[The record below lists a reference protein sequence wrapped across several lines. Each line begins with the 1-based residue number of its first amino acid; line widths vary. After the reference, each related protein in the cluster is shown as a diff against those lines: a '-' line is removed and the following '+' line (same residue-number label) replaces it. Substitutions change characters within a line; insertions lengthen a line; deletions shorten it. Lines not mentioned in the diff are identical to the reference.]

1 MSEYVWRRAAPELR
15 GLVSGYSG
23 YRWSGVPGLHH
34 GLPSPHLTL
43 VICLSGTVDFVG
55 PRPASFGSVVGGLHD
70 GPIVMSHDGLQHG
83 LQLDVTWR
91 GARALLGLPAGEL
104 AGDVVGLPDLLG
116 ERAGELAERLAAAPT
131 WRDRFRLL
139 DTTLSGLVDDGV
151 GEPRAEVVQAWRR
164 LTETAGNARI
174 GELADELGWS
184 RRHLNSR
191 FQREI
196 GLPPKAAARVIRFER
211 ARRLLRSPSRLSLAD
226 TAVRCGYV
234 DQAHLARDFRA
245 MGDLTAT
252 QWLAEFPSVQDVDP
266 ALSEHGPHDTEHR
279 H

>member
-34 GLPSPHLTL
+34 GLPSTHLTL
-43 VICLSGTVDFVG
+43 VICLSGTLDFVG
-55 PRPASFGSVVGGLHD
+55 PRPASFGSVAGGLHD
-70 GPIVMSHDGLQHG
+70 GPVVMSHDGLQHG

-91 GARALLGLPAGEL
+91 GSRALLGLPAGEL

-116 ERAGELAERLAAAPT
+116 ERAGELVERLAAAPT

-139 DTTLSGLVDDGV
+139 DTTLSGLAGDGV

-164 LTETAGNARI
+164 LTETAGNVRI

-226 TAVRCGYV
+226 TAVHCGYV

-266 ALSEHGPHDTEHR
+266 ALGEHGPHDTEHR